1 MRWGTSSTVVVALL
15 AVLAALVV
23 LVWGSSSGEPLI
35 TAPQGTWGEP
45 RAEPSGV
52 TTTVETAAATSGPD
66 EKLPHRATEWAIDLA
81 TALFLMSV
89 LATLLLLLRRM
100 SQQRL
105 EAKERRATLEQDEL
119 VALLEATSDEVR
131 WQALAE
137 GEPRNGVVACWV
149 ALEQAV
155 QRAGLHQDRAETA
168 AELTARV
175 LARYDV
181 DATAI
186 TDLSEAYREA
196 RFSRHAVT
204 EVQRERAVAALER
217 IHTDLRRRVAA
228 EEEARAAEEHAREA
242 ERIAAEDAA
251 AERPGDGRDFVGERT
266 RHTGDR
272 RRRE

>member
-1 MRWGTSSTVVVALL
+1 MVVALL

-23 LVWGSSSGEPLI
+23 LVWGSSSGDPLV

-45 RAEPSGV
+45 RAESADVPTTAATARATTRPGEELPDR
-52 TTTVETAAATSGPD
+52 TTT
-66 EKLPHRATEWAIDLA
+66 WAIDLA
-81 TALFLMSV
+81 TALFLMAV
-89 LATLLLLLRRM
+89 LTTILLLLRWM
-100 SQQRL
+100 SQQRV
-105 EAKERRATLEQDEL
+105 EEKERRALLEEDEL

-137 GEPRNGVVACWV
+137 GDPRNGVVACWV

-196 RFSRHAVT
+196 RFSRHPVT
-204 EVQRERAVAALER
+204 ETQRERAVTALER

-228 EEEARAAEEHAREA
+228 EEEARAAEERSREA

-251 AERPGDGRDFVGERT
+251 DSHGPEDTTHGRGALAGTRE
-266 RHTGDR
+266 RHTGTR
-272 RRRE
+272 RRRR